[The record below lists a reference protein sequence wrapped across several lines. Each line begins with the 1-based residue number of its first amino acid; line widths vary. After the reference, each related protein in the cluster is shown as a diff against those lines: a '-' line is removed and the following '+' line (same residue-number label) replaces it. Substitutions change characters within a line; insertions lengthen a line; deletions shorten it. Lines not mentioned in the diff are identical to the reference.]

1 MTCYFCGYNELFLSF
16 FSEILSVKTGLYL
29 MSTCMLREILPN
41 ECLYARGD
49 ISVFCIYEYSPGL
62 STQTV
67 FEYYR

>member
-1 MTCYFCGYNELFLSF
+1 
-16 FSEILSVKTGLYL
+16 
-29 MSTCMLREILPN
+29 MLGEILPN

-49 ISVFCIYEYSPGL
+49 ISVFYIYEYSPGL

>member
-1 MTCYFCGYNELFLSF
+1 M
-16 FSEILSVKTGLYL
+16 KTGLYL
-29 MSTCMLREILPN
+29 MRACMLGEILPN